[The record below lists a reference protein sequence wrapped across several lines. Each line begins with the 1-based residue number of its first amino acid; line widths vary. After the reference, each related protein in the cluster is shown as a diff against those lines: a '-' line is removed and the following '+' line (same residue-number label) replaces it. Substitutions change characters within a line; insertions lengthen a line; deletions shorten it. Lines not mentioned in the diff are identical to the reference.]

1 MEEPVNRRTN
11 NDLHTHTD
19 QRLLHCGDATLKMK
33 HIETPAYQ
41 LENQQL
47 VSYI

>member
-1 MEEPVNRRTN
+1 MEEPVNRQTN

-19 QRLLHCGDATLKMK
+19 QRLLHCGAATLKMK
-33 HIETPAYQ
+33 HIEAPVYQ
-41 LENQQL
+41 LKNQQF